1 VPIACLLAW
10 PERAVCQQWKMAV
23 GILCVSCSGQHIGCN
38 WLLKKRIFL
47 YLVEK
52 KLAVW
57 KARSHGNFRN
67 TMFKV
72 GQKLT
77 RQEWLIRLFF
87 DMHCRAPRAC
97 CFAGV
102 AELGGWD
109 VHLIPHTTPLTTQH
123 TFSPFSISPFLHGR
137 RSSSS
142 PSVWQPP
149 RHQKDIHPESV
160 EGGV

>member
-1 VPIACLLAW
+1 MENSYANGFAIRSSTHLFFSNEKKFCRTADGKYVTTKRLSQMAETMPTAAIDTELPVPTVAVGTKLHVPIACLLAW

-77 RQEWLIRLFF
+77 RQE
-87 DMHCRAPRAC
+87 
-97 CFAGV
+97 
-102 AELGGWD
+102 
-109 VHLIPHTTPLTTQH
+109 
-123 TFSPFSISPFLHGR
+123 
-137 RSSSS
+137 
-142 PSVWQPP
+142 
-149 RHQKDIHPESV
+149 
-160 EGGV
+160 